1 MQKDGGILSLSYHRT
16 CILSEGGK
24 IVEFSFDSE
33 LTLVKATCCI
43 FISLIVSKILF
54 LGAKDGK

>member
-1 MQKDGGILSLSYHRT
+1 M
-16 CILSEGGK
+16 LSEGGK

-43 FISLIVSKILF
+43 FRSLIVSKILF
-54 LGAKDGK
+54 WGAKDGK